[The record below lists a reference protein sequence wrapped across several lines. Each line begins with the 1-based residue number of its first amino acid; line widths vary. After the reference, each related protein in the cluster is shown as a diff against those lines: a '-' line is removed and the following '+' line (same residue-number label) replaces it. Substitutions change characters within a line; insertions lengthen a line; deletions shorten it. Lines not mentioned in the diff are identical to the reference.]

1 MHLSGRWKNSPALR
15 AVYFKTPIQKQN
27 TVINLKECISDD
39 VHSFY
44 YNKPAREADG
54 VCRFKRNCKVSLTI
68 NVKCTILL
76 HVKHAIHFKR
86 AGITDPEITAQG
98 VSEPIGA
105 PQAVEWEKQKGRNFM
120 QTRIAQYRK
129 ERKVT
134 QEELA
139 DAVNVTRQ
147 TIISLENGKYKA
159 SLVLAHKIA
168 QFFGVAIEEM
178 FIFDRED
185 ENL

>member
-1 MHLSGRWKNSPALR
+1 MM
-15 AVYFKTPIQKQN
+15 
-27 TVINLKECISDD
+27 
-39 VHSFY
+39 
-44 YNKPAREADG
+44 
-54 VCRFKRNCKVSLTI
+54 
-68 NVKCTILL
+68 
-76 HVKHAIHFKR
+76 
-86 AGITDPEITAQG
+86 
-98 VSEPIGA
+98 
-105 PQAVEWEKQKGRNFM
+105 M
-120 QTRIAQYRK
+120 QTKIMEYRK

-168 QFFGVAIEEM
+168 QFFEVAIEEM